1 MKKTKVYLAAPWFSE
16 KQEKIYN
23 KVVRGLRATERFELL
38 LPRDFVVEDGN
49 NISNALW
56 AQMVFEH
63 DRNLIDHCDVLYAI
77 DWGFESDAGT
87 AWEVGYAHAKN
98 IPIVIVRPR
107 EVKRASLMVGGCCM
121 ATVDETLHYMEFG
134 KTEYK

>member
-1 MKKTKVYLAAPWFSE
+1 MKTKVYLAAPWFTE
-16 KQEKIYN
+16 KQEEIYN
-23 KVVRGLRATERFELL
+23 KVVRGLRTVERFELL

-49 NISNALW
+49 DISNALW

-63 DRNLIDHCDVLYAI
+63 DRNLIDRCDVVYAI

-87 AWEVGYAHAKN
+87 AWEIGYAHAKN